1 MFKNYK
7 TLLLKIV
14 NNDQDLYLE
23 SSEDTYWRGHDWKFL
38 ANLLVH
44 MVDGYI
50 LLEHVH
56 MVTSTALH
64 YRVNHHI
71 YHFSV
76 GWGIGS
82 KILWEKLGWYVLVLL
97 MNLQKYRWCELGM
110 YFYGNLPFLIFI
122 WLLSR
127 SYLGGNSC

>member
-1 MFKNYK
+1 MFDKNNR

-23 SSEDTYWRGHDWKFL
+23 SSEATCWRGHDWKFL
-38 ANLLVH
+38 ASLLVH

-50 LLEHVH
+50 LLEHVY
-56 MVTSTALH
+56 MVTSTALQ

-82 KILWEKLGWYVLVLL
+82 KILWEKLGWYVISLANESPEIQMMWTRYVFLWEPSISNIHLVTF
-97 MNLQKYRWCELGM
+97 KK
-110 YFYGNLPFLIFI
+110 
-122 WLLSR
+122 LSWWQ
-127 SYLGGNSC
+127 